1 MGLTLLAPAANLADM
16 AAELA
21 SIKALAE
28 TGIAKGD
35 NARQMVL
42 NRDATLTQASTD
54 AALAKADYTTLS
66 ALAATVETRT
76 NASET
81 DRAALHAQ
89 LDTLAARRS
98 ADNLAI
104 GARAITAL
112 VLNGNT
118 TLTIPLSRVMP
129 NTSYDVA
136 FAHSAVAALANVS
149 YSNVVKT
156 PTTVTVKVN
165 SVGLAIVAGTLIC
178 VAW

>member
-1 MGLTLLAPAANLADM
+1 MGLTLLAPATNLADM
-16 AAELA
+16 TAELA
-21 SIKALAE
+21 AIKALAE

-42 NRDATLTQASTD
+42 NRDATLTQASSD
-54 AALAKADYTTLS
+54 AATAKADYTSLS

-76 NASET
+76 QASET
-81 DRAALHAQ
+81 DRASLHTQ
-89 LDTLAARRS
+89 LDALAARRS

-104 GARAITAL
+104 GARPITAL

-118 TLTIPLSRVMP
+118 TITIPLSRTMP
-129 NTSYDVA
+129 NDQYQVA
-136 FAHSAVAALANVS
+136 FAHSAVAALSSVTFT
-149 YSNVVKT
+149 NVVKT
-156 PTTVTVKVN
+156 TTSVTVKVN

>member
-1 MGLTLLAPAANLADM
+1 MGLQLIPAVTSVTDM
-16 AAELA
+16 LTEIAAV
-21 SIKALAE
+21 KQLAE

-42 NRDATLTQASTD
+42 NRDPRL
-54 AALAKADYTTLS
+54 TTLES
-66 ALAATVETRT
+66 LADTVETRT
-76 NASET
+76 TASEQ
-81 DRAALHAQ
+81 DRAALHVQ
-89 LDTLAARRS
+89 VDTLLARRS

-112 VLNGNT
+112 VLNGNV
-118 TLTIPLSRVMP
+118 TLSIPLSRVMP

-149 YSNVVKT
+149 YTNVVKT
-156 PTTVTVKVN
+156 TTSVTVKVN